1 MKKTFKM
8 AALAALVM
16 GFTTA
21 CNQTNNQNDSVAPDT
36 TPVVAED
43 TTPVVAEDTVAMEEQ
58 QPVEEKATV
67 KKTTKKTTA
76 KKAEEPIDVSK
87 KTAPTKGG
95 DDQFIKNQ
103 QVNVKGSDIRKD
115 NEKKQIANQNAIGN
129 ANTKK
134 K

>member
-1 MKKTFKM
+1 MKKTFKL

-16 GFTTA
+16 GLTTA

-43 TTPVVAEDTVAMEEQ
+43 TTPVVTEDTVAMEEQ

-67 KKTTKKTTA
+67 KKTAKKTTA

-95 DDQFIKNQ
+95 DEQLIKNQ

-129 ANTKK
+129 TNTKK

>member
-1 MKKTFKM
+1 MKKTFKL

-16 GFTTA
+16 GLTTA

-43 TTPVVAEDTVAMEEQ
+43 TTPVVTEDTVAMEEQ

-76 KKAEEPIDVSK
+76 KKAEEPTDVSK

-103 QVNVKGSDIRKD
+103 QVNVKVSDIRKD

-129 ANTKK
+129 TNTKK